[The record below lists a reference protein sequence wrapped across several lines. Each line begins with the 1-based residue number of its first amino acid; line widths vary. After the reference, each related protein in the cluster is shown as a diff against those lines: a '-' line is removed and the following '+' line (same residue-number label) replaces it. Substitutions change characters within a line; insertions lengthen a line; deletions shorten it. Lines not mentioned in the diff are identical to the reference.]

1 MSFTVF
7 SYNATVLL
15 IQPNQPITC
24 AGKCD
29 PTHGWTQLTHVH
41 LWVSTQ
47 LRVLALDTSSAFDS
61 VDHATLTDSAH
72 TVLRFH
78 DVAFDWLWC
87 FVTEP
92 THRELKQDA
101 QLSPRDRAMRRVSW
115 NVVNCHATVH
125 KLLVRQV
132 LTKSMVWSWRFSWR
146 QCVVIVINM
155 CTQPWRDRVALI
167 VS

>member
-15 IQPNQPITC
+15 IQPNPLHVLENATQPN
-24 AGKCD
+24 

-41 LWVSTQ
+41 LWVSAQ

-78 DVAFDWLWC
+78 DVAFDWLRC

-92 THRELKQDA
+92 THRELKQEA
-101 QLSPRDRAMRRVSW
+101 QLSPRDRTMRRVS
-115 NVVNCHATVH
+115 
-125 KLLVRQV
+125 
-132 LTKSMVWSWRFSWR
+132 
-146 QCVVIVINM
+146 
-155 CTQPWRDRVALI
+155 
-167 VS
+167 